1 MSNQNEKSIVSTLN
15 SNAYSTIHN
24 LPSQLDTTDKPNTK
38 ERKQLKF
45 FVVILVVLIL
55 LFIFF

>member
-1 MSNQNEKSIVSTLN
+1 MSNQNNKSIVSTLR
-15 SNAYSTIHN
+15 SHAYSTIHN
-24 LPSQLDTTDKPNTK
+24 LPSQLDTNGNSNSK
-38 ERKQLKF
+38 ERKQLKL